1 MQKLKLFKNKLGVG
15 AATAV
20 LTAAMLMST
29 GVPSVFAEETET
41 ETETVTEQSTEEAS
55 EESTEEN
62 TEETASEEE
71 TTEEQTEESQNE
83 EVPAVTQSQGIS
95 MSTDYPGITVKAG
108 ETVTFGL
115 NFASLTGEG
124 YDADLSVAS
133 MPEGW
138 SGYFKSSS
146 SQISKIHVDQ
156 KSADATSSPATFS
169 LTLPDEAAEGTY
181 NVVLKAEAGDGVE
194 ATLCLEV
201 TVNEVATGAG
211 TFTTEYPEQQGASG
225 TNFSFDATIVNNR
238 GVEQSYSLAA
248 QAPEGWQVTFTPS
261 GESNQVASLTADPES
276 SKGLTI
282 AVTPPQDVEKGTYT
296 IPCTATSANET
307 LNLDL
312 NVEITGTYGVS
323 VSTPTGNLNFDAYA
337 NDEKSVTLSI
347 ANTGNVDLENLNLT
361 SSAPTDWDVT
371 FGESTIDLL
380 EAGATKEITAYVTP
394 NSDSITGDYVTT
406 ISIKNDETSASA
418 DFRVSVKTRTSWGI
432 FAGGIIVVLLAVL
445 AWIFKKFGRR

>member
-1 MQKLKLFKNKLGVG
+1 MQKLKLFNNKLGVG

-138 SGYFKSSS
+138 SGFGLC
-146 SQISKIHVDQ
+146 VD
-156 KSADATSSPATFS
+156 
-169 LTLPDEAAEGTY
+169 
-181 NVVLKAEAGDGVE
+181 
-194 ATLCLEV
+194 
-201 TVNEVATGAG
+201 
-211 TFTTEYPEQQGASG
+211 
-225 TNFSFDATIVNNR
+225 
-238 GVEQSYSLAA
+238 
-248 QAPEGWQVTFTPS
+248 
-261 GESNQVASLTADPES
+261 
-276 SKGLTI
+276 
-282 AVTPPQDVEKGTYT
+282 
-296 IPCTATSANET
+296 
-307 LNLDL
+307 
-312 NVEITGTYGVS
+312 
-323 VSTPTGNLNFDAYA
+323 
-337 NDEKSVTLSI
+337 
-347 ANTGNVDLENLNLT
+347 
-361 SSAPTDWDVT
+361 
-371 FGESTIDLL
+371 FG
-380 EAGATKEITAYVTP
+380 KE
-394 NSDSITGDYVTT
+394 D
-406 ISIKNDETSASA
+406 
-418 DFRVSVKTRTSWGI
+418 
-432 FAGGIIVVLLAVL
+432 
-445 AWIFKKFGRR
+445 RR